1 MHITNSQV
9 SLLASRDFSS
19 HQQQSVRIQTSAGA
33 PPPDPQPEISAAGR
47 SKLAAS
53 NLDQRVLLIK
63 SLLEHMLGYKITL
76 WGEGEGEQLNT
87 EAAAQGTQAS
97 SRMPESAFSVEV
109 SSDYS
114 ETENTQFTA
123 SGKVKTADGREIQFS
138 AELSMSRSFSMSST
152 TGIYSGTVA
161 PPKKDP
167 LVLNYAA
174 PAATLSDQKFNFDL
188 GSDGSQQA
196 ISLLHQGSAFL
207 ALDQNGD
214 NQINQGNELF
224 GAQSGDGFADLAR
237 YDDDKNGWI
246 DENDAVFSRLKL
258 WIKDDSGADQLVS
271 LEDKGVGALF
281 LGNAKA
287 SFDLNNQHNDQLGQI
302 RASGIYLREDGSG
315 GSLQQIDLS
324 V

>member
-1 MHITNSQV
+1 MHITHSQV

-19 HQQQSVRIQTSAGA
+19 HQQQSVRIQSTSSA

-53 NLDQRVLLIK
+53 NLDQRVMLIK

-87 EAAAQGTQAS
+87 EAAAKES
-97 SRMPESAFSVEV
+97 PSRMPESAFSVEV

-188 GSDGSQQA
+188 GSDGNQQA

-224 GAQSGDGFADLAR
+224 GAQSGDGFADLAS
-237 YDDDKNGWI
+237 YDNDQNGWI
-246 DENDAVFSRLKL
+246 DENDAVFSKLKL

-271 LEDKGVGALF
+271 LADKDIGALF

-287 SFDLNNQHNDQLGQI
+287 SFDLNNQQNDQLGQI